1 MKKISLLT
9 GLTILAADQ
18 ITKFL
23 ALKYL
28 ADDNSL
34 NIIGNFLRL
43 DLVINKGSAFGLFT
57 SYSNLIL
64 WVNSVFFVAFVLFI
78 FIYKSESIMLSSI
91 FGLFLGGIGGNLIDR
106 LRVGGV
112 VDFIDLGWW
121 PSFNIADSAMTI
133 GVIFL
138 VYYLLVTKK

>member
-1 MKKISLLT
+1 MKKTSFLT
-9 GLTILAADQ
+9 GLIILAADQ

-23 ALKYL
+23 AFEYL

-34 NIIGNFLRL
+34 NIIGNYLKL
-43 DLVINKGSAFGLFT
+43 TLAINKGSAFGLFT

-64 WVNSVFFVAFVLFI
+64 WVNSIFFVAFVLFI

-106 LRVGGV
+106 SRVGGV

-133 GVIFL
+133 GMIFL
-138 VYYLLVTKK
+138 VYYLLVAKK